1 MSSSG
6 GYCIGDDEVGTL
18 RVREIEG
25 TLMLR
30 PKGGALDAALDTA
43 WTGWGGEPVEPVSP
57 PVLSE
62 TPGGVGSIWLLRG
75 KLQKQEQN

>member
-1 MSSSG
+1 MSSTG
-6 GYCIGDDEVGTL
+6 GYNGGYNEVGAL
-18 RVREIEG
+18 LVREIAP

-30 PKGGALDAALDTA
+30 PTGGALNAA
-43 WTGWGGEPVEPVSP
+43 WTGRGGEPVSP

-75 KLQKQEQN
+75 KLQKQERN